1 MAKFWLDSDHPGM
14 QQIDMMFSRLI
25 RASGLDDRDWEVRIV
40 RAPTIANAMVLPAS
54 GLVLV
59 FTGIFPHAVKYE
71 DELSAVLAHEIAHV
85 LANHAREGRSVTT
98 VASIFSLPFI
108 PFVLGFIVEEALI
121 FALPIVGFAWAA
133 FALPRKREAEADYIG
148 MMLMADAGYN
158 PSAAVNVLKKLKQM
172 EDQMLDADPR
182 VKQDPQWMS
191 THPHSAWRIRQNED
205 WIPEI
210 LEILGKQPSNE
221 VAVRTRNLTTKR
233 RRWEEFV
240 KQKNESQSI
249 NREKWHGY

>member
-1 MAKFWLDSDHPGM
+1 
-14 QQIDMMFSRLI
+14 
-25 RASGLDDRDWEVRIV
+25 
-40 RAPTIANAMVLPAS
+40 MVLPAS

-71 DELSAVLAHEIAHV
+71 DELTADLAHEIAHV

-108 PFVLGFIVEEALI
+108 SFAPLGFIVEEALI

-133 FALPRKREAEADYIG
+133 FALSRKREAEADYIG

-191 THPHSAWRIRQNED
+191 THPHVRRDCCLRLRLRIDCKLTRV
-205 WIPEI
+205 
-210 LEILGKQPSNE
+210 PSSPHGGF
-221 VAVRTRNLTTKR
+221 ARMKIGY
-233 RRWEEFV
+233 
-240 KQKNESQSI
+240 QKPS
-249 NREKWHGY
+249 RY